1 MNQRFVVAMM
11 ATLMTAWSHA
21 DLTELSQGSLNQS
34 YISGISIPHVNKKV
48 PCAGSAQGVSRCNV
62 AENQTLSDDGQGS
75 LSVSGTPLNA
85 VGVQTALSAMGTEAP
100 IDAHATIPTSSGLAV
115 QNGQQV
121 TIQLMTPMNIT
132 TNASSPSVDINTGP
146 TGAVI
151 HFNLPSH

>member
-1 MNQRFVVAMM
+1 MNQRLIVAMVV
-11 ATLMTAWSHA
+11 TLTTAWSHA
-21 DLTELSQGSLNQS
+21 DLTELSQGKLNQS
-34 YISGISIPHVNKKV
+34 YISGISIPHVSKKV

-100 IDAHATIPTSSGLAV
+100 IDAHAAVATNNGLAV

-121 TIQLMTPMNIT
+121 TIQLMTPMMT